1 MLEAIDYKKI
11 FTYFEEISNVPR
23 GSYHN
28 EKISEYLV
36 QLAKDHANSNLLDH
50 ARNVIIKKPACG
62 KTASQDAVMLQGHMD
77 MVCVSEGVSHD
88 FLTEGLSL
96 RVEGDHICA
105 DGTTLGGDDGIA
117 LAYML
122 ALLDGDGY
130 THPPIEAVFTVDEEV
145 GMNGAAALDV
155 SDLEAKR
162 LINIDNEEEGQLLV
176 SCAGGARAQ
185 VEFTGSREKRK
196 GTFLKVSV
204 SGLAGGHSGT
214 EIGKHPFNASIL
226 LGRILAEAFETHP
239 FLLRSFQ
246 GGDKD
251 NVITNAAVAHIYCEG
266 QAEELSGCLS
276 EFAVRLTEE
285 LRSQEPDMTVEVGK
299 PETKEDFC
307 FDRAF
312 TDAVLTF
319 MDLTISGVQV
329 YSGDIPGMVES
340 SLNMGVAKT
349 DESGIVLGFA
359 VRSQKKSY
367 KEHMLFQLRRL
378 AACAAKAGCGHSFQT
393 SGDYPEWDYKQDSHL
408 REVMVREF
416 RECFGKEPR
425 VEGIHAGLECGMLA
439 EKIPGLD
446 IVSFGPDI
454 QDIHTVR
461 ERMSISSA
469 KRNFDFLIRVL
480 EKL

>member
-1 MLEAIDYKKI
+1 
-11 FTYFEEISNVPR
+11 
-23 GSYHN
+23 
-28 EKISEYLV
+28 
-36 QLAKDHANSNLLDH
+36 
-50 ARNVIIKKPACG
+50 
-62 KTASQDAVMLQGHMD
+62 MD

-196 GTFLKVSV
+196 GTFLEVSV

-226 LGRILAEAFETHP
+226 LGRILAETFETHP

-251 NVITNAAVAHIYCEG
+251 NVITNAAAAHIVRGRRRNC
-266 QAEELSGCLS
+266 QAA
-276 EFAVRLTEE
+276 FRN
-285 LRSQEPDMTVEVGK
+285 LRSG
-299 PETKEDFC
+299 
-307 FDRAF
+307 
-312 TDAVLTF
+312 
-319 MDLTISGVQV
+319 
-329 YSGDIPGMVES
+329 
-340 SLNMGVAKT
+340 
-349 DESGIVLGFA
+349 
-359 VRSQKKSY
+359 
-367 KEHMLFQLRRL
+367 
-378 AACAAKAGCGHSFQT
+378 
-393 SGDYPEWDYKQDSHL
+393 
-408 REVMVREF
+408 
-416 RECFGKEPR
+416 
-425 VEGIHAGLECGMLA
+425 
-439 EKIPGLD
+439 
-446 IVSFGPDI
+446 
-454 QDIHTVR
+454 
-461 ERMSISSA
+461 
-469 KRNFDFLIRVL
+469 
-480 EKL
+480 

>member
-36 QLAKDHANSNLLDH
+36 QFAKDHGFSYRVDD

-62 KTASQDAVMLQGHMD
+62 KTASRDAVMLQGHMD

-196 GTFLKVSV
+196 GTFLEVSV

-226 LGRILAEAFETHP
+226 LGRILAETFETHP

-251 NVITNAAVAHIYCEG
+251 NVITNAAAAHIYCEG

-319 MDLTISGVQV
+319 MDLTIS
-329 YSGDIPGMVES
+329 
-340 SLNMGVAKT
+340 
-349 DESGIVLGFA
+349 
-359 VRSQKKSY
+359 
-367 KEHMLFQLRRL
+367 
-378 AACAAKAGCGHSFQT
+378 
-393 SGDYPEWDYKQDSHL
+393 
-408 REVMVREF
+408 EF
-416 RECFGKEPR
+416 RF
-425 VEGIHAGLECGMLA
+425 
-439 EKIPGLD
+439 IPA
-446 IVSFGPDI
+446 IYQVWS
-454 QDIHTVR
+454 
-461 ERMSISSA
+461 
-469 KRNFDFLIRVL
+469 KVL
-480 EKL
+480 

>member
-36 QLAKDHANSNLLDH
+36 QFAKDHGFSYRVDD

-62 KTASQDAVMLQGHMD
+62 KTASRDAVMLQGHMD

-196 GTFLKVSV
+196 GTFLEVSV

-226 LGRILAEAFETHP
+226 LGRILAETFETHP

-251 NVITNAAVAHIYCEG
+251 NVITNAAAAHIYCEG
-266 QAEELSGCLS
+266 QA
-276 EFAVRLTEE
+276 EE